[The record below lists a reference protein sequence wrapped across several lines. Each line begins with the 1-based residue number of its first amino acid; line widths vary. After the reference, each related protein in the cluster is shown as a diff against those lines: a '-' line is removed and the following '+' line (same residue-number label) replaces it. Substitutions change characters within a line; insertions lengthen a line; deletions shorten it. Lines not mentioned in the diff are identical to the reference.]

1 MATVPLADARASTA
15 ALRRPRPPASRVAAV
30 VVLIALLA
38 TGIIAFPVLGV
49 SFDTVVRSI
58 PKAEAFFGRIVPLR
72 LPAPDVLW
80 PAIGQTLGMVVLGT
94 LLAAIISVPVA
105 YLAAANTS
113 PNRAAQWAG
122 RFITVMARSIP
133 DVVLAM
139 VFAVLFTLGTL
150 PGILAIGIHSVGMI
164 SKLFADAI
172 EQIDEGPRLAI
183 RAAGGSKAQE
193 FFSGIVP
200 QVAPSWVATVLHR
213 NDINLRGSI
222 ILGYVGV
229 AGLGYEMWKAL
240 ATLDYRTAMALALV
254 MFALCVLMEVVSSTV
269 RRGML
274 GGGAARSLGAR
285 RVRNTITWVLTGVVI
300 VGALLIAQVHWGD
313 FLTFWRNLPLIKFWP
328 PTFEPY
334 SVEQIAVAMRDTVLI
349 ALAATVVSLLFS
361 LVVGSLAARNVAPNA
376 ATRNIFRVI
385 LVAVRGVPE
394 LVLAIVLI
402 IITGLGPTAAVF
414 ALAFGGVGLLGKLF
428 ADSIE
433 EVPGGPQRA
442 LTAVGARRLQVY
454 TSATVPPSVPAFVGH
469 SFYLFDSNIRAAT
482 VLGVVGSGGI
492 GFYLN
497 NAARV
502 SAWNEVFAFVL
513 VIMATV
519 FIVEGIAVWMRKALR

>member
-1 MATVPLADARASTA
+1 MVTVPLDDRLAVP
-15 ALRRPRPPASRVAAV
+15 RRPRPSLSRTAAII
-30 VVLIALLA
+30 VLLALLA
-38 TGIIAFPVLGV
+38 LGIAAFPLLGV
-49 SFDTVVRSI
+49 SLETVARSI
-58 PKAEAFFGRIVPLR
+58 PQAEAFFGRIVPLHF
-72 LPAPDVLW
+72 PPPEVLW

-94 LLAAIISVPVA
+94 LLAAFISVPVA
-105 YLAAANTS
+105 YLAASNTS
-113 PNRAAQWAG
+113 PNRTAQWIG
-122 RFITVMARSIP
+122 RFITVATRSVP

-150 PGILAIGIHSVGMI
+150 PGILAIGIHSIGMI

-200 QVAPSWVATVLHR
+200 QVMPSWVATVLHR

-254 MFALCVLMEVVSSTV
+254 MFALCVLMEVVSSSV

-274 GGGAARSLGAR
+274 GGGRPRSRESR
-285 RVRNTITWVLTGVVI
+285 RIRSAVGWTITGVVVI
-300 VGALLIAQVHWGD
+300 GAFFVAQIHWGD
-313 FLTFWRNLPLIKFWP
+313 FLTFWRNVPLIKFWP

-334 SVEQIAVAMRDTVLI
+334 TVEQIAVAMRDTVLI
-349 ALAATVVSLLFS
+349 ALAATILSLVFS
-361 LVVGSLAARNVAPNA
+361 LVIGSLAARNVAPNA
-376 ATRNIFRVI
+376 PTRGVFRVL
-385 LVAVRGVPE
+385 LVAIRGIPE

-402 IITGLGPTAAVF
+402 IITGLGPTAAVI
-414 ALAFGGVGLLGKLF
+414 ALGFGGIGLLGKLF

-433 EVPGGPQRA
+433 EVPGGPERA

-454 TSATVPPSVPAFVGH
+454 SAATVPPSVPAFVGH

-497 NAARV
+497 NASRV